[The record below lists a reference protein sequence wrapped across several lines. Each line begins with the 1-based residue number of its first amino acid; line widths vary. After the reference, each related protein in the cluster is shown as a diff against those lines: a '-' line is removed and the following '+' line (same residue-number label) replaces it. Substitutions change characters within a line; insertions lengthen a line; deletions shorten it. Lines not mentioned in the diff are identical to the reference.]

1 MKLVKIGEEG
11 YRVDIDKLNS
21 AQTIDDVHELADI
34 ESELRLQA
42 TDLIVSKNDYDSL
55 LKQKEDA
62 ITARERSV
70 SHLLEK
76 SLKLDAQVNHLLEN
90 NQKIVEKSTTTV
102 ATYHEKMRELKE
114 QLKVASE
121 QIDHLQLSNSALS
134 MKVTNEDSIE
144 KELSELKESYTRLS
158 EAYNKLQVEYET
170 LKGEDSL
177 TQSAELI
184 KLQSELTTAQQ
195 ENAMLVL
202 REGRAV
208 AQVAEYEKK
217 IASLEN
223 ELHGKDAEIDGLKHH
238 IDAIIKEYEEVLAE
252 AEAQHEDVDATPEDV
267 GEARFVPPHPEEERY
282 LEED

>member
-21 AQTIDDVHELADI
+21 AQTIDDIHELADM

-42 TDLIVSKNDYDSL
+42 TDLIVSKDDYDGL

-114 QLKVASE
+114 QLKAASE

-144 KELSELKESYTRLS
+144 KELEELKGSYTSLS
-158 EAYNKLQVEYET
+158 EAYKKLQIEYEEIKGDDG
-170 LKGEDSL
+170 LKTDLEL
-177 TQSAELI
+177 T
-184 KLQSELTTAQQ
+184 KLQSELATAQQ

-208 AQVAEYEKK
+208 AQVAEYETK
-217 IASLEN
+217 IANLEN
-223 ELHGKDAEIDGLKHH
+223 ELQGKDAEIDGLKHH

-252 AEAQHEDVDATPEDV
+252 SESQTDDVDTTPEETD
-267 GEARFVPPHPEEERY
+267 GGRFVPPVPMEEHY

>member
-11 YRVDIDKLNS
+11 YRVDIEKLNS
-21 AQTIDDVHELADI
+21 TQTVDDIHALANIDL
-34 ESELRLQA
+34 ELRLQA
-42 TDLIVSKNDYDSL
+42 TDLIVSKEDYEGL
-55 LKQKEDA
+55 LKQKEDV
-62 ITARERSV
+62 IMARERSV

-114 QLKVASE
+114 QLKESRE

-144 KELSELKESYTRLS
+144 KELGELKESYIQLS
-158 EAYNKLQVEYET
+158 DAYNKLQVEYET
-170 LKGEDSL
+170 LKGDDNL

-223 ELHGKDAEIDGLKHH
+223 ELHGKEAEIDGLKHH

-252 AEAQHEDVDATPEDV
+252 VDVQHDDVDTTLKDV
-267 GEARFVPPHPEEERY
+267 GESRLVSPHPAEERY